1 MELDDAVAD
10 LRVAAVAGGC
20 TVALTLLLRVGLDRS
35 VGTVP
40 LLVPLVVYVA
50 YLVVSKR
57 DPPAPLD
64 AVRTW
69 VGVTLTASLATLAVV
84 LAG

>member
-1 MELDDAVAD
+1 VVFEDAVD
-10 LRVAAVAGGC
+10 DVRVAAVAGGC
-20 TVALTLLLRVGLDRS
+20 TVALTLLLRVGLGRS

-50 YLVVSKR
+50 YLVVSRR
-57 DPPAPLD
+57 DPPAPFD

-69 VGVTLTASLATLAVV
+69 VGVTLAASLATLVAV
-84 LAG
+84 LAV